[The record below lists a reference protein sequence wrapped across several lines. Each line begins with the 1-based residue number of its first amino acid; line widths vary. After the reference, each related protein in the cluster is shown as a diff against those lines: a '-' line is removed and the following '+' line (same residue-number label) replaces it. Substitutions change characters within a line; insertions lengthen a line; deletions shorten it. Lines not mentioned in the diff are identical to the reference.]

1 MTTVSRKTNSL
12 LNIGLLIGSVELLKR
27 TPRPLSIPLLA
38 FVLAVGATFVMLVLA
53 CVELIFEHAGIIDVA
68 LIALIGWKI
77 RKDFYRGWVG
87 L

>member
-12 LNIGLLIGSVELLKR
+12 LNIGLLIGSVELLKW

>member
-53 CVELIFEHAGIIDVA
+53 CVELIFEHAGTIDVA